1 MSKTYYTSGT
11 GAQQTLS
18 NAQDE
23 KIPIYANEAALD
35 ADMSNLKVG
44 QIVGTKSGHDDVID
58 QMKAYIRDQNELSD
72 FEEINKSSIRIV
84 SANTDTPSSSD
95 YTCPYDGFLLF
106 SYNYV
111 GAQGPQILFSEDG
124 VSWKKYAN
132 NNPVILGMLI
142 DTVATQGGWQIF
154 VKKGWKIAY
163 LAGQN
168 QDRVANAGAFWYKK
182 RDYSNRQ

>member
-11 GAQQTLS
+11 GAQQTLA

-23 KIPIYANEAALD
+23 KIPIYENEAALD

-72 FEEINKSSIRIV
+72 WETITLS
-84 SANTDTPSSSD
+84 TDVNNPTLIQ
-95 YTCPYDGFLLF
+95 YDGFI
-106 SYNYV
+106 SISDYYTGNEGYTSV
-111 GAQGPQILFSEDG
+111 YIDG
-124 VSWKKYAN
+124 VRLVNQNQYGASGSGDN
-132 NNPVILGMLI
+132 QPTGF
-142 DTVATQGGWQIF
+142 TF
-154 VKKGWKIAY
+154 PVKKGQSVYVKES
-163 LAGQN
+163 
-168 QDRVANAGAFWYKK
+168 RVNTANRKGCFYKK